1 MHLAHENASL
11 KIAMSCK
18 EASWKK
24 EKESMQ
30 NADYEKLKEELQLD
44 LKDAKKELRLQEKD
58 YRSLSTRCQS
68 QQAEIH
74 KIRCDLK
81 QSCNHV
87 NELEYSIKQREQ
99 VIDKMVHEKMA
110 LEEEI
115 NELTTKLKA
124 MGTKVLQNEP
134 DWQSEI
140 KALKHELSREQA
152 EKEAGSSRIKEL
164 ERQIKVT
171 EEKWVTKHEARI
183 VQTDQLINS
192 LTSQNRAL
200 EASNKKLLSM
210 QQAMEARI
218 LQNKNEWETKVNTLE
233 DHLSCERVE
242 KEAGSNRIKELER
255 QLKVTEEKWV
265 TKHEARIVY
274 TDQVINS
281 LTSQNM
287 ALEANN
293 QRLIAMQQAIEA
305 RILQNKTEWEKK
317 VNTLEDHLSSE
328 QAEKEAGF
336 TKIKELEKLVSNTE
350 QMWAAKHEADIK
362 LLILKQIKLQE
373 LALMTDKDKARIQ
386 KEQKKAKKEAEKR
399 QKKEL
404 QEKKKQEQ
412 RDKLDREKEEKR
424 QKK

>member
-1 MHLAHENASL
+1 MFVRVFQVPDHEKLFEDLLEEKQNLDSENMHLAHENASL

-74 KIRCDLK
+74 KIRRDLK
-81 QSCNHV
+81 QRCNHV
-87 NELEYSIKQREQ
+87 DELEYSIKQREQ
-99 VIDKMVHEKMA
+99 VIDRTVHEKMA

-152 EKEAGSSRIKEL
+152 K
-164 ERQIKVT
+164 
-171 EEKWVTKHEARI
+171 
-183 VQTDQLINS
+183 
-192 LTSQNRAL
+192 
-200 EASNKKLLSM
+200 
-210 QQAMEARI
+210 
-218 LQNKNEWETKVNTLE
+218 
-233 DHLSCERVE
+233 

-287 ALEANN
+287 ALEASN
-293 QRLIAMQQAIEA
+293 QRLISVQQVIEA
-305 RILQNKTEWEKK
+305 RILQNKTEWETK

-336 TKIKELEKLVSNTE
+336 RKIKELEKLVSNTE

-373 LALMTDKDKARIQ
+373 LALMTDKDKAKIQ
-386 KEQKKAKKEAEKR
+386 KEQKKAKKEEKR

-404 QEKKKQEQ
+404 QEKNKQEQ

-424 QKK
+424 QRK

>member
-1 MHLAHENASL
+1 
-11 KIAMSCK
+11 
-18 EASWKK
+18 
-24 EKESMQ
+24 
-30 NADYEKLKEELQLD
+30 
-44 LKDAKKELRLQEKD
+44 
-58 YRSLSTRCQS
+58 
-68 QQAEIH
+68 
-74 KIRCDLK
+74 
-81 QSCNHV
+81 
-87 NELEYSIKQREQ
+87 
-99 VIDKMVHEKMA
+99 
-110 LEEEI
+110 
-115 NELTTKLKA
+115 

-164 ERQIKVT
+164 ERQLKVT

-192 LTSQNRAL
+192 LTSQNKAL

-218 LQNKNEWETKVNTLE
+218 LQNKTEWETKVNTLE
-233 DHLSCERVE
+233 DHLSSERVE
-242 KEAGSNRIKELER
+242 KEPGSNRIKELER
-255 QLKVTEEKWV
+255 QLQVTEEKWV

-281 LTSQNM
+281 LSSQNM
-287 ALEANN
+287 ALEASN
-293 QRLIAMQQAIEA
+293 QRLISVQQTIEA
-305 RILQNKTEWEKK
+305 RILQNKTEWETK

-386 KEQKKAKKEAEKR
+386 EEQKKAKKEAEKR

-404 QEKKKQEQ
+404 QEKKRQEQ

-424 QKK
+424 QRK